1 MFEEKLKKIKL
12 VITDVDGILTD
23 GGLFYNEN
31 GECFKKFN
39 VRDGLGIKMLQKNN
53 IHVAIVSG
61 GDSGPLRK
69 RAEKLDIKEA
79 HFAIPNKK
87 IVCEGIINRLGVSKE
102 ETLFIGDDIID
113 FPAFEA
119 CGLAVTVAD
128 AFDYI
133 KEKSDWVLQSKG
145 GTGAFREVSDNVL
158 KAQGLDYLSYKS

>member
-1 MFEEKLKKIKL
+1 MFEDKLKKIKL
-12 VITDVDGILTD
+12 VITDVDGVLTD
-23 GGLFYNEN
+23 GGLFYNED

-53 IHVAIVSG
+53 IEVAVVSG
-61 GDSGPLRK
+61 GDSKPLRQRTK
-69 RAEKLDIKEA
+69 ALGIKEA

-87 IVCEGIINRLGVSKE
+87 ITCEDIINRLGVSKE
-102 ETLFIGDDIID
+102 ETVFIGDDVID

-133 KEKSDWVLQSKG
+133 KEKADWVLKSKG
-145 GTGAFREVSDNVL
+145 GTGAFREVSDNIL
-158 KAQGLDYLSYKS
+158 KAKGLDYLSYK